1 MSTEQ
6 LTDNFERPLRDLRI
20 SVTDRCNFRCP
31 YCMPAEI
38 FHEKFQF
45 LQRQKLLTFEEIERL
60 TRIIVRLGAVKLRLT
75 GGEPL
80 VRQEVT
86 KLVAM
91 LAQLDGV
98 DDMAMTTN
106 AFLLAKYAQDLKD
119 AGLRRLTISLD
130 SLDNAVFRH
139 MNGEKADV
147 ADVLAGIEAAKE
159 VGFESIKINCV
170 VQRGVNDHTLVEM
183 ARWARDNGHI
193 LRFIEYMDVGTMNG
207 WKLDDV
213 VPAKEIAEKVD
224 AAFPLERVKRNYSS
238 ETALRYQYKDG
249 AGEIGIIASVSMPFC
264 GDCSRMRLSPE
275 GKIYTCLFATEGT
288 DLKTPLRAGASDD
301 EIEQIIRDTW
311 GNRIDRYS
319 EERTDNTKDRE
330 KIEMYYIGG

>member
-6 LTDNFERPLRDLRI
+6 LTDKFERPLRDLRI

-106 AFLLAKYAQDLKD
+106 AFLLAKYAQSLKD

-130 SLDNAVFRH
+130 SLDNAVFRR

-147 ADVLAGIEAAKE
+147 ADVLTGIQAAKE
-159 VGFESIKINCV
+159 VGFDNIKINCV

-183 ARWARDNGHI
+183 ARWARDEGHI

-224 AAFPLERVKRNYSS
+224 TAFPLERVKRNYSS

-249 AGEIGIIASVSMPFC
+249 AGEIGIIASVTMPFC

-288 DLKTPLRAGASDD
+288 DLKTPLRDGATDD

-319 EERTDNTKDRE
+319 EERTDNTQDRE